1 MRSHGCGDLRADH
14 AGQAVQLCGWVDRR
28 RDHGGVIFVDLR
40 DRSGTVQIT
49 VDPDL
54 GAAAFAVAEHLRNET
69 VLRVS
74 GTVRPRPPESLNER
88 LATGAIE
95 VLASEITVLNAL
107 KANLPFP
114 VSVHDEETVREELRL
129 KYRYLDLRR
138 ERMAANLRLRHA
150 TVRAIRAFLEE
161 AEGFLEVETPVLTR
175 STPEGAR
182 DYLVPSRVCGGEW
195 FALPQSPQLFK
206 QLLMVG
212 GVERYYQI
220 ARCFRDEDLR
230 ADRQPEFT
238 QLDMEMSFLDQER
251 ILALNEGLIAA
262 VWKAVKGIDL
272 PRPFPRLPWA
282 DAMERYG
289 TDRPDT
295 RYGLELVNVSDLV
308 ADMGFKV
315 FSGAVAAGGAVKC
328 IAVPGGNEALSNV
341 RIKPGGDVFS
351 EAQKAG
357 AGGLAFIRVRE
368 NGEIDTIGA
377 IKDNLSEAKK
387 AELLARTGAQPGTL
401 LLFGAGD
408 TATVNKALDRVRQFL
423 ARELGLVPKDPKD
436 PVEALRRSNT
446 LDLEK
451 AEKARWNFLWV
462 VNFPMFEFNKDE
474 NRYEALHHPFCAP
487 NADDLGS
494 DPAAWAERLPTAR
507 AQAYD
512 LVLNGLELGGGSL
525 RIHDSA
531 LQRQVLQTIGLPLE
545 EANRQFGFLMEALDL
560 GAPPHGGIAYGLD
573 RLVMLLAGEESIRDT
588 IAFPKTQQARC
599 LLTGAPADVDDKQL
613 LELHVASTWV
623 AEDHDKAPV

>member
-1 MRSHGCGDLRADH
+1 MRSHGCGDLRPSDVD
-14 AGQAVQLCGWVDRR
+14 QAVQLCGWVDRR
-28 RDHGGVIFVDLR
+28 RNHGGVIFIDLR

-49 VDPDL
+49 VAPGVVETAGKESKQIGQEAWSKVQL
-54 GAAAFAVAEHLRNET
+54 AVTAHSLRNET
-69 VLRVS
+69 VLEVQ
-74 GTVRPRPPESLNER
+74 GTVRARPSESLNER
-88 LATGAIE
+88 LATGEIE
-95 VLASEITVLNAL
+95 VLAHTITVLNAV
-107 KANLPFP
+107 KRNLPFP
-114 VSVHDEETVREELRL
+114 VSVHDEENTREELRL
-129 KYRYLDLRR
+129 RHRYLDLRR
-138 ERMAANLRLRHA
+138 ERMNGNLRLRHR
-150 TVRAIRAFLEE
+150 TTQTIRQFLEN
-161 AEGFLEVETPVLTR
+161 EGFIEVETPILTR

-212 GVERYYQI
+212 GLERYYQI

-238 QLDMEMSFLDQER
+238 QLDMEMSFLDQEQ

-262 VWKAVKGIDL
+262 IWKAVKGVEL
-272 PRPFPRLPWA
+272 PLPFPRLTWHE
-282 DAMERYG
+282 AMERYG

-315 FSGAVAAGGAVKC
+315 FSGAVAAGGSVKVLP
-328 IAVPGGNEALSNV
+328 IPGGNDAISNV

-357 AGGLAFIRVRE
+357 AGGLAFIRVRD

-387 AELLARTGAQPGTL
+387 AELLERTGAKPGTL

-423 ARELGLVPKDPKD
+423 ARELGLVP
-436 PVEALRRSNT
+436 
-446 LDLEK
+446 
-451 AEKARWNFLWV
+451 AERDNNAWNFLWV
-462 VNFPMFEFNKDE
+462 VDFPMFEFNAGE
-474 NRYEALHHPFCAP
+474 NRLEALHHPFCAP
-487 NADDLGS
+487 NAEDLGT
-494 DPAAWAERLPTAR
+494 DPERWADTLPTAR

-525 RIHDSA
+525 RIHDSK
-531 LQRQVLQTIGLPLE
+531 LQDRVLQTIGLPPE
-545 EANRQFGFLMEALDL
+545 EAERQFGFLMEALDM
-560 GAPPHGGIAYGLD
+560 GAPPHGGLAFGLD
-573 RLVMLLAGEESIRDT
+573 RMVMLLAGEESIRDT

-599 LLTGAPADVDDKQL
+599 LMTQAPAGVAGKQL
-613 LELHVASTWV
+613 EELHVASTWV
-623 AEDHDKAPV
+623 EEEG

>member
-95 VLASEITVLNAL
+95 VLAHEITVLNAL

-114 VSVHDEETVREELRL
+114 VSVHDEEAVREELRL

-138 ERMAANLRLRHA
+138 ERMARNLRLRHA

-182 DYLVPSRVCGGEW
+182 DYLVPSRVSGGEW

-212 GVERYYQI
+212 GIERYYQI

-251 ILALNEGLIAA
+251 ILALNEGLIAS
-262 VWKAVKGIDL
+262 VWKAVKGVEL
-272 PRPFPRLPWA
+272 PRPFPRLTWA
-282 DAMERYG
+282 EAMERYG

-315 FSGAVAAGGAVKC
+315 FSGAVAAGGAVKVLP
-328 IAVPGGNEALSNV
+328 VPGGNEAISNV

-387 AELLARTGAQPGTL
+387 AELLERTGAQPGTL

-423 ARELGLVPKDPKD
+423 ARELGLVPADRD
-436 PVEALRRSNT
+436 NAL
-446 LDLEK
+446 
-451 AEKARWNFLWV
+451 WNFLWV
-462 VNFPMFEFNKDE
+462 VDFPMFEFNKDE
-474 NRYEALHHPFCAP
+474 NRLEALHHPFCAP
-487 NADDLGS
+487 NAEDLGS

-525 RIHDSA
+525 RIHDSE

-545 EANRQFGFLMEALDL
+545 QANRQFGFLMEALDL

-573 RLVMLLAGEESIRDT
+573 RIVMLLAGEESIRDT

-613 LELHVASTWV
+613 RELHVASTWV
-623 AEDHDKAPV
+623 AEEPDKAPV

>member
-1 MRSHGCGDLRADH
+1 MRSHGCGDLRQDAT
-14 AGQAVQLCGWVDRR
+14 GQAVQLCGWVDRS

-49 VDPDL
+49 VDPDN
-54 GAAAFAVAEHLRNET
+54 GAEMFAVAEHLRNET
-69 VLRVS
+69 VIQVE
-74 GTVRPRPPESLNER
+74 GKVRERPGDAINEK
-88 LATGAIE
+88 LATGRVE
-95 VLASEITVLNAL
+95 VLASAITVLNSV
-107 KANLPFP
+107 KGNLPFA
-114 VSVHDEETVREELRL
+114 VSVHDEENTREELRL
-129 KYRYLDLRR
+129 RHRYLDLRR
-138 ERMAANLRLRHA
+138 ERMNSNLRLRA
-150 TVRAIRAFLEE
+150 QTIKAARRFLEDQ
-161 AEGFLEVETPVLTR
+161 GFIEVETPVLTR

-212 GVERYYQI
+212 GIERYYQV

-238 QLDMEMSFLDQER
+238 QLDMEMSFMDQEQ
-251 ILALNEGLIAA
+251 ILELNEALIASI
-262 VWKAVKGIDL
+262 WKTVKGVEL
-272 PRPFPRLPWA
+272 PRPFPRLTWH

-295 RYGLELVNVSDLV
+295 RYGMELTNVSNLV

-315 FSGAVAAGGAVKC
+315 FSGAVAAGGSVKC
-328 IAVPGGNEALSNV
+328 IAVPGGNDAVSNV

-368 NGEIDTIGA
+368 DGEIDTIGA
-377 IKDNLSEAKK
+377 IKDNLSEDKK
-387 AELLARTGAQPGTL
+387 AELLARTGAEPGTL
-401 LLFGAGD
+401 ILFGAGD
-408 TATVNKALDRVRQFL
+408 TATVNKALDRVRQYL
-423 ARELGLVPKDPKD
+423 ARELGMVKPDSEND
-436 PVEALRRSNT
+436 S
-446 LDLEK
+446 
-451 AEKARWNFLWV
+451 WNFLWV
-462 VNFPMFEFNKDE
+462 VDFPMFEFNADE

-487 NADDLGS
+487 NTADLGT
-494 DPAAWAERLPTAR
+494 DPAAWADTLPAAR

-531 LQRQVLQTIGLPLE
+531 LQRQVLQTVGLPLE
-545 EANRQFGFLMEALDL
+545 EANRQFGFLMEALDM
-560 GAPPHGGIAYGLD
+560 GAPPHGGLAFGLD
-573 RLVMLLAGEESIRDT
+573 RMVMLLAGEESIRDT

-599 LLTGAPADVDDKQL
+599 LMTGAPGGVAAQQL
-613 LELHVASTWV
+613 EELHVASTWV
-623 AEDHDKAPV
+623 EEDAEA